1 MRLSEGEADI
11 RALVTESKG
20 GILSVRHCAFH
31 PEIHPSPDIRTHR
44 PPRMWPS
51 TAARPAVS
59 ARMENN
65 RQRMRHFGL
74 LLVLFG
80 LIGGRVGAQEP
91 GGPPPPTSTRTD
103 TGTAPYELLPDLG
116 RIGAQVGFLGAVSW
130 NPYSVGQGFE
140 VGGYIDLPLFR
151 APGGRV
157 SYEMLVAFSDGRS
170 DPFTITDPIAY
181 VANLATGASP
191 ADALLGP
198 PRAPF
203 PVRRAVRTDLHLL
216 QVSPFALKYTI
227 KSLDHVRLRPYFYA
241 GLDLVVVIT
250 RQDPESDE
258 SLQFTGTSPFDDPLI
273 GGLVAQAPELTARG
287 LPTGQGNL
295 EIGGHAGGG
304 LEIRLSRGLSLN
316 LDYRFTGVGGTTQNL
331 HAASAALGFH
341 W

>member
-1 MRLSEGEADI
+1 MLHLG
-11 RALVTESKG
+11 LV
-20 GILSVRHCAFH
+20 F
-31 PEIHPSPDIRTHR
+31 
-44 PPRMWPS
+44 
-51 TAARPAVS
+51 
-59 ARMENN
+59 
-65 RQRMRHFGL
+65 
-74 LLVLFG
+74 VLFG
-80 LIGGRVGAQEP
+80 LPGARLVAQEP
-91 GGPPPPTSTRTD
+91 SGPPPPSSDRTA
-103 TGTAPYELLPDLG
+103 TGTTPYELLPDLG

-140 VGGYIDLPLFR
+140 VGGYVDLPLFR

-157 SYEMLVAFSDGRS
+157 SYEILVAFGHGRS

-181 VANLATGASP
+181 VANLASGASA
-191 ADALLGP
+191 ADALAGP

-203 PVRRAVRTDLHLL
+203 PVRRDVVTDLNLL

-241 GLDLVVVIT
+241 GLDIVVVIT
-250 RQDPESDE
+250 TQDPVSDE

-295 EIGGHAGGG
+295 EIGGHGGLG
-304 LEIRLSRGLSLN
+304 LEIRLSRGMSLN
-316 LDYRFTGVGGTTQNL
+316 LDYRFTGVGGASHDL
-331 HAASAALGFH
+331 HSASAALGWH